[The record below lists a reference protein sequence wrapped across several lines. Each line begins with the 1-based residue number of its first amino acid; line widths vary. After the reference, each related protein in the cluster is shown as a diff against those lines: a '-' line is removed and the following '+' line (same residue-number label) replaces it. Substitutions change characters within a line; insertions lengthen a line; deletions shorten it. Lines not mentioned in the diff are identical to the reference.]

1 VIKALK
7 FIDDIIEK
15 LTIFILTLSILLM
28 MGFSLATIV
37 LRFFNLNF
45 PWFESL
51 VRHLVLLSAF
61 LGGVIATGKGT
72 HIGIDVIGHYLES
85 KNLTKQKVYLLRLI
99 QLASLGT
106 VCWLA
111 KASFDFMK
119 VELEFG
125 NPEFFGLSSGNLV
138 GIIPIGFSLIAI
150 RFLIKF
156 LVSFEEAK

>member
-1 VIKALK
+1 MIKALK

-15 LTIFILTLSILLM
+15 LTVFTLTLSILLM
-28 MGFSLATIV
+28 LGFSLATIV
-37 LRFFNLNF
+37 LRFFHLNF
-45 PWFESL
+45 PWFESF

-85 KNLTKQKVYLLRLI
+85 KNLVKQKLYLVRLI

-111 KASFDFMK
+111 KASFDFMR

-125 NPEFFGLSSGNLV
+125 TPEFLGLSSGNLV
-138 GIIPIGFSLIAI
+138 AIIPIGFSLIAL

>member
-1 VIKALK
+1 MIKALK

-15 LTIFILTLSILLM
+15 ITLFTLTLSIFLM
-28 MGFSLATIV
+28 LGFSLATIV

-45 PWFESL
+45 PWFESF

-61 LGGVIATGKGT
+61 LGGVVATGKGT

-85 KNLTKQKVYLLRLI
+85 KNLLKQKLYLMRLI
-99 QLASLGT
+99 QIASLGT

-119 VELEFG
+119 VEMEFG
-125 NPEFFGLSSGNLV
+125 TPEFLGLSSGNLV
-138 GIIPIGFSLIAI
+138 SIIPIGFSLIAL

>member
-1 VIKALK
+1 
-7 FIDDIIEK
+7 
-15 LTIFILTLSILLM
+15 
-28 MGFSLATIV
+28 
-37 LRFFNLNF
+37 
-45 PWFESL
+45 
-51 VRHLVLLSAF
+51 
-61 LGGVIATGKGT
+61 
-72 HIGIDVIGHYLES
+72 
-85 KNLTKQKVYLLRLI
+85 
-99 QLASLGT
+99 
-106 VCWLA
+106 LA